1 VRRGPNDGGDH
12 PVDELRGELF
22 RRERDQELDKD
33 GCQADGAS
41 WRRITPVRAAGERRE
56 LTPRDSMS
64 LDRHQFDSRK
74 PVVLAEKRQSVP
86 ALDRYAG
93 SKRVRTHPQ
102 NVGVL
107 EQGAPERREISLL
120 PLSLRDFDPDTR
132 RGAMNHKSPAGCV
145 HPRSIGGVAMLIRHK
160 YYPQPTKLL

>member
-1 VRRGPNDGGDH
+1 MRRGPNDGGDH

-33 GCQADGAS
+33 GCQAGAS
-41 WRRITPVRAAGERRE
+41 RRRITPVRSAGERRE
-56 LTPRDSMS
+56 LTRRDSMS
-64 LDRHQFDSRK
+64 LDRHQLDSRK

-107 EQGAPERREISLL
+107 EQGALERREISLL

-145 HPRSIGGVAMLIRHK
+145 HPRSVGGVAMLIRHK